1 MKKITAIA
9 LILALSYVS
18 FAQESEN
25 REQRSQRE
33 SRQRMTPERRE
44 QMTNTSAQRQT
55 EQLKVQLNLDEE
67 QEKTIEAINLKYA
80 VLRTQ
85 VSEAA
90 RVEQNAN
97 ARELL
102 NELDGKREAEILP
115 ILNENQ
121 IEVFFK
127 NKTEQQ
133 ERRQQMRER
142 VEESRQQRRRQ
153 IEQP

>member
-44 QMTNTSAQRQT
+44 QMTNASAQRQT